1 MPASLHLP
9 SPSSATTTT
18 TLTPSTP
25 RILIAVGK
33 TLIRQGLLR
42 VIEAMQLDAQ
52 LHVSDNLESTREQ
65 LQDPG
70 CTILLI
76 DPEQAAALGERGLAS
91 VARCRI
97 LLVTAREH
105 PGERPL
111 AGQSIACGMLREA
124 EVQAAVEALLHTLSA
139 CSAPAAQ
146 PECCGQCLAKQTWQ
160 PAALPLSPR
169 ERQVF
174 LSIGAGRG
182 PSEIAAELKISVK
195 TVESHRENIKDK
207 LSLHSGDALLH
218 AAKRW
223 RDGYALQDVENAP
236 VLDVIER

>member
-1 MPASLHLP
+1 MPASLHLS
-9 SPSSATTTT
+9 SPSLAATSAL
-18 TLTPSTP
+18 LTPATP
-25 RILIAVGK
+25 RILVAVGK

-52 LHVSDNLESTREQ
+52 LHESDNLESTREQ

-76 DPEQAAALGERGLAS
+76 DPEQAAALGERGLAG
-91 VARCRI
+91 VARCRT

-111 AGQSIACGMLREA
+111 AGQALACGMLREA
-124 EVQAAVEALLHTLSA
+124 EVQAAVEALLHTVSA

-146 PECCGQCLAKQTWQ
+146 PDCCGQCLAKQTWQ
-160 PAALPLSPR
+160 PAPLPLTPR

-182 PSEIAAELKISVK
+182 PSEIAAELQISVK

-207 LSLHSGDALLH
+207 LSLDSGDALLH

-223 RDGYALQDVENAP
+223 RDGYGLQDGENTLA
-236 VLDVIER
+236 LDVVER